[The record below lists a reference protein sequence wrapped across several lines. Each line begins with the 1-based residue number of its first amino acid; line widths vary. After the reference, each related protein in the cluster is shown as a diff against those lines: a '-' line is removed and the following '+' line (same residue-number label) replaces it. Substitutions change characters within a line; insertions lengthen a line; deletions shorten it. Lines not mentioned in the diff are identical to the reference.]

1 MLIRIET
8 KHSCLTLIYWSFR
21 FSKNFLCFVLFF
33 IIFFLF
39 KLCIHPPFT
48 FHSSYSKSTCQK
60 NNIIR
65 IIFFNLWELWW
76 NHQRIRSLISMVT
89 LQLDKCL
96 EKVESANCARHP
108 RNCFKKCFVIR
119 GFTYLGICASRLFL
133 RSYEITDIKTRQR
146 QATVIHHTNLYNEKS
161 WYTH

>member
-8 KHSCLTLIYWSFR
+8 KHSCLTLIYWSFP
-21 FSKNFLCFVLFF
+21 FSTNFLCFVLFF
-33 IIFFLF
+33 YFLFLF
-39 KLCIHPPFT
+39 KLCIHPPIT
-48 FHSSYSKSTCQK
+48 FHSSHSKSTWFTCQN

-76 NHQRIRSLISMVT
+76 NHQIIKSRIKLYVRSLMSRVT

-96 EKVESANCARHP
+96 EKVESANCSRHP
-108 RNCFKKCFVIR
+108 RNWFKKRFVIR

-133 RSYEITDIKTRQR
+133 RS
-146 QATVIHHTNLYNEKS
+146 
-161 WYTH
+161 